1 MKLNKRSRWIIVVTV
16 LAILSVLSQVDYVQA
31 TFSDM
36 DMFTVMLRV
45 ESEIMQKT
53 PAGQYYDSLFWKHS
67 EELMQLIDANPGKYE
82 ELVRVNRLFVPGL
95 EALLDGKGDE
105 VRITSEQVE
114 GLKVQLDWFASKASL
129 ALQDDIQKE
138 SQRLLLDDFVGMTMN
153 EAWDFINS
161 RWTPDMVIDQ
171 TLVTSSVIQPTV
183 VPEPELSRV
192 TYFPESQ
199 TLVPDSDGKWAYYV
213 CKGIYL
219 EYPATHYFDI
229 SESDADCFIQFMPFT
244 SEPLEWN
251 PRSIMVY
258 VSEIPATKKDLLNPS
273 AFYPAGSIP
282 WSSGIQ
288 HGEFEG
294 VEYIVNSSNEPGMDI
309 HAILYNQ
316 KNQLIVGIQ
325 IHINE
330 DLQISDHSDYSALIN
345 QRYEDFQHMVNSLR
359 IQSP

>member
-1 MKLNKRSRWIIVVTV
+1 MKLNKRPRWIIVVTV
-16 LAILSVLSQVDYVQA
+16 LAIMSVLSQVDSVKA

-36 DMFTVMLRV
+36 HMFAVMLRV

-53 PAGQYYDSLFWKHS
+53 PAGQYYDSLFWRHS

-95 EALLDGKGDE
+95 EVLLDGKGDE
-105 VRITSEQVE
+105 VRVTSEQVE
-114 GLKVQLDWFASKASL
+114 GLKVQLDWFASMGSPTL
-129 ALQDDIQKE
+129 REDIENEQ
-138 SQRLLLDDFVGMTMN
+138 QRLPLDNFVGMTMN

-161 RWTPDMVIDQ
+161 RWTPNMVIEQ
-171 TLVTSSVIQPTV
+171 TLVTSPVVQPTL
-183 VPEPELSRV
+183 VPEPELIRV
-192 TYFPESQ
+192 TYFPEAQ

-229 SESDADCFIQFMPFT
+229 SESDAGCFIQFMPFT
-244 SEPLEWN
+244 SEPFQWN
-251 PRSIMVY
+251 PRSIIVY
-258 VSEIPATKKDLLNPS
+258 VSEIPATRKDLLNPS

-282 WSSGIQ
+282 WKADIQ

-309 HAILYNQ
+309 HAVQYNQ

-325 IHINE
+325 IQINE
-330 DLQISDHSDYSALIN
+330 DLQISDNSDYFTLIN
-345 QRYEDFQHMVNSLR
+345 ERFEDFQHMVNSLR
-359 IQSP
+359 IQTQ